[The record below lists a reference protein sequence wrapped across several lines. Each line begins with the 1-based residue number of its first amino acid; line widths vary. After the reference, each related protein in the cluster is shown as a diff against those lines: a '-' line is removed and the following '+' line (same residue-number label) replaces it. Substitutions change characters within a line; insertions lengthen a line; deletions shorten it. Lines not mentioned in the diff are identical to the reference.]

1 MTTWPSCALRSLPK
15 IALVGL
21 NITSVTPTVN
31 VEGGG
36 GGGGGGSSAAA
47 MTAAAGVA
55 GVIEPCES
63 AAALPSAGA
72 AAGFGAGFAAGGTG
86 FAGAIGVGTAITV

>member
-1 MTTWPSCALRSLPK
+1 MTTWPSGALSSLPK
-15 IALVGL
+15 IAFVGL

-36 GGGGGGSSAAA
+36 GGGGGNSSAAA

-55 GVIEPCES
+55 GVMAPCES
-63 AAALPSAGA
+63 AAALLSAGA
-72 AAGFGAGFAAGGTG
+72 AAGFGAGFAVGGEG
-86 FAGAIGVGTAITV
+86 FAGATGVGITITV